1 MASRG
6 SRPRF
11 RVQRLPLG
19 LFGFNRADVLEL
31 ATRIEAEQQ
40 GANDAFATVEAD
52 QRERIIRTLARR
64 DALGDLLQRLRLDR
78 ERLSH
83 QLELARRNATVID
96 TGVREEVSHLEALH
110 HRERARLEGFLPEVD
125 RAIAVAEQELRKLAA
140 GIERVVGGAI
150 DDALGTSTEFAD
162 VAAALLAQPPGDLP
176 VRRLSGERTL
186 FLLPERA
193 VRLQVR
199 GAPSFG
205 YVTGVV
211 VSGPPPRVLGFVAE
225 SEEGS
230 GVIPVGDVVALR
242 QGMVLLRDKYRLL
255 DLDDVPEE
263 STRAL
268 FPVALPP
275 KPQAPEG
282 EGALAEQEVAAA
294 AAPVEASAAAPGDDL
309 ASGGATSPSS
319 TAPGDVPR
327 GDLLRVVPPAGAA
340 PTVERQIEESP
351 SASSETSIADEEL
364 QPAPTETPALDGDV
378 VSEAHGAVEMVDLRP
393 MTSGERLQAE
403 DESEVPSR
411 GDSSREAADGR
422 NAPPMVE
429 SELDELPFAAG
440 LRESATPQEPQAPE
454 APPLAIAPEYAASA
468 EDEQAAPLPSAHA
481 AEEPAPDLAGH
492 GPFAAMLAPSAQ
504 ESVLGQTGPE
514 DGTAPEEPV
523 AASCLPMDD
532 SPELAARSQPTADPG
547 GGELPRAPAPSVARE
562 EQPPVDQ
569 EKSSPAPQSEER
581 PAEGK
586 NETVPEAPWPEE
598 LPRPA
603 WQLPGESG
611 DAGSVP
617 LRVGQPQRAY
627 EIPRTEPAR
636 PQAPRPQTPPP
647 RPAQRPAA
655 TPAEPMVVAGASGL
669 NILAFI
675 AGKVVGRDLVGQD
688 GRLVAAQGTRITP
701 ELVAEVEAMGLLP
714 EMIVYMTLPEDGQ

>member
-31 ATRIEAEQQ
+31 ATRMEAEQQ
-40 GANDAFATVEAD
+40 GASEAFAVVEAD

-64 DALGDLLQRLRLDR
+64 DALEDLLRRLRLDR

-83 QLELARRNATVID
+83 QLELARGNAAVID
-96 TGVREEVSHLEALH
+96 TGVREEVSHLETLH
-110 HRERARLEGFLPEVD
+110 KQERARLEGFLPEVD
-125 RAIAVAEQELRKLAA
+125 RAISVAEQELRRLAA

-199 GAPSFG
+199 GGAPFG
-205 YVTGVV
+205 YLTGVV

-230 GVIPVGDVVALR
+230 GVIPAGDVVALR

-255 DLDDVPEE
+255 AVEEVPEE
-263 STRAL
+263 STRVL
-268 FPVALPP
+268 FSVALPP
-275 KPQAPEG
+275 KSQTHDEKEILPGNAADET
-282 EGALAEQEVAAA
+282 AAA
-294 AAPVEASAAAPGDDL
+294 EWADLPDAEGSLPASNAPGD
-309 ASGGATSPSS
+309 A
-319 TAPGDVPR
+319 PR
-327 GDLLRVVPPAGAA
+327 GEILRVVPPQAEGSQPPESGAENNYEA
-340 PTVERQIEESP
+340 V
-351 SASSETSIADEEL
+351 D
-364 QPAPTETPALDGDV
+364 PALPGTSAPAGDAPA
-378 VSEAHGAVEMVDLRP
+378 EEPQAVETADQPP
-393 MTSGERLQAE
+393 MPATAGLPQPQDEPDGPSQAE
-403 DESEVPSR
+403 DSHEA
-411 GDSSREAADGR
+411 GDLRDAPLAEPQAD
-422 NAPPMVE
+422 
-429 SELDELPFAAG
+429 DLPFAAG
-440 LRESATPQEPQAPE
+440 FSEPPTSQEPEAPE
-454 APPLAIAPEYAASA
+454 APPLAIAPDCAASS
-468 EDEQAAPLPSAHA
+468 EDGQAAPLSSAHA
-481 AEEPAPDLAGH
+481 AEEPGLDRAGH
-492 GPFAAMLAPSAQ
+492 DAAEATPEPTASG
-504 ESVLGQTGPE
+504 SVPGEIGPE
-514 DGTAPEEPV
+514 DGTAPEESV
-523 AASCLPMDD
+523 AASSRPAGD
-532 SPELAARSQPTADPG
+532 SPGMAVQGQPAAHPG
-547 GGELPRAPAPSVARE
+547 GGGDLPLAPPPSVARE
-562 EQPPVDQ
+562 EQPPVNQ
-569 EKSSPAPQSEER
+569 AKTSLEPHSEEA
-581 PAEGK
+581 PAAGK
-586 NETVPEAPWPEE
+586 AETVAEALWPEE

-611 DAGSVP
+611 DAGSAP
-617 LRVGQPQRAY
+617 LQVGQPPRGPQT
-627 EIPRTEPAR
+627 PRTEPAR
-636 PQAPRPQTPPP
+636 PQAPRPQTPPSRP
-647 RPAQRPAA
+647 RQRPAA
-655 TPAEPMVVAGASGL
+655 AAAEPKVVAGASGL

-675 AGKVVGRDLVGQD
+675 AGKVVGRDLVGQE

>member
-40 GANDAFATVEAD
+40 GASDAFAAVEAD
-52 QRERIIRTLARR
+52 QRERFIRTLARR
-64 DALGDLLQRLRLDR
+64 DALLDLLQRLRLDR
-78 ERLSH
+78 DRLSH
-83 QLELARRNATVID
+83 QLELARRNAEVID
-96 TGVREEVSHLEALH
+96 TGVREQVSHLEALH
-110 HRERARLEGFLPEVD
+110 KRERARLEGFLPEVD

-176 VRRLSGERTL
+176 LRRLSGERTL
-186 FLLPERA
+186 FLLPEHA

-199 GAPSFG
+199 GVAPFG

-211 VSGPPPRVLGFVAE
+211 VSGPPPRVLGFVAQ

-275 KPQAPEG
+275 KPQAPES
-282 EGALAEQEVAAA
+282 EGALAEEEIAAA
-294 AAPVEASAAAPGDDL
+294 AAPAETAAAAPGEL
-309 ASGGATSPSS
+309 HTGGATSPRG
-319 TAPGDVPR
+319 TAPVDAPR
-327 GDLLRVVPPAGAA
+327 GEILRVVPPAGAA
-340 PTVERQIEESP
+340 PTVEPQIEESP
-351 SASSETSIADEEL
+351 TASADTSIREVGL
-364 QPAPTETPALDGDV
+364 QPAPPVTAAPDGDV
-378 VSEAHGAVEMVDLRP
+378 DPEANGAVDTADLRP
-393 MTSGERLQAE
+393 MTSGDARRQAE
-403 DESEVPSR
+403 DETEVPSES
-411 GDSSREAADGR
+411 DTSRDAADGSD
-422 NAPPMVE
+422 APPMAE
-429 SELDELPFAAG
+429 SEQDDLPFAAG
-440 LRESATPQEPQAPE
+440 LGESATTQDPEATE
-454 APPLAIAPEYAASA
+454 APPLEIAPEDAANP
-468 EDEQAAPLPSAHA
+468 EDERAVPLSSSHA
-481 AEEPAPDLAGH
+481 AEESARDLAGH
-492 GPFAAMLAPSAQ
+492 GAAAAMLEPTAPG
-504 ESVLGQTGPE
+504 SVPGQTRPE
-514 DGTAPEEPV
+514 DGTAPQEPV
-523 AASCLPMDD
+523 AASVGPAGD
-532 SPELAARSQPTADPG
+532 SAVTAVPSESASDPGG
-547 GGELPRAPAPSVARE
+547 GGELPLAPPPSVAHE
-562 EQPPVDQ
+562 EQPLG
-569 EKSSPAPQSEER
+569 EAETSSLEPQSDDA
-581 PAEGK
+581 PADG
-586 NETVPEAPWPEE
+586 NTETVVEALWPEE

-611 DAGSVP
+611 DAGPAP
-617 LRVGQPQRAY
+617 LRVGQLQRPPQT
-627 EIPRTEPAR
+627 PRTEPAR
-636 PQAPRPQTPPP
+636 PQAPRPQAPPMRQP
-647 RPAQRPAA
+647 QRPAA
-655 TPAEPMVVAGASGL
+655 AAEPKVAAGASGL

-701 ELVAEVEAMGLLP
+701 ELVVEVEAMGLLP
-714 EMIVYMTLPEDGQ
+714 EMIVYMTLPEDGL